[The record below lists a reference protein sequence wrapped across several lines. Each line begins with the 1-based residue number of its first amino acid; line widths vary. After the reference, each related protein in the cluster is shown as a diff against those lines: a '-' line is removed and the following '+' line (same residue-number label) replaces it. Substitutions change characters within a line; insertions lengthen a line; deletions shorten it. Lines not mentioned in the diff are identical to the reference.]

1 MAWPSLVGLPTS
13 ARKAVLDIPNSVFFF
28 DLGLSIYFLLFNLF
42 LIGHG
47 FTESTL
53 GYLTSAMAVGNIAG
67 TIPAGKLAQKLGLQ
81 KTLLIF
87 FVLATVIFLMRS
99 LTLSHTCQL
108 ALAFLAGMT
117 LSAWAVCLSPTIALL
132 TSERTRPFAFSLVFS
147 VGIVIPALGG
157 LAGGILPGWLTQIT
171 LPIHSLEPLQM
182 VLLASCGIFAMGI
195 WPILKLQIDRAPI
208 LTKTR
213 RTFNPFLFRF
223 LPALALWSMV
233 DDCFS
238 PFANVYF
245 ARHLQMSLPRI
256 GLVFSL
262 SQLAQVL
269 AVLAAPLAFQKFGLV
284 PGIIYMQTATSFA
297 LGSLAMARGSTA
309 AAFIYVAYTAFQSSE
324 PGMYSLLM
332 NRVPAEERN
341 SASALTAFVM
351 SCSQAIVAAFAG
363 ASIARLGYPPVLWV
377 TSAISLAA
385 ACLFWRLLRSPH
397 SVAGVER

>member
-1 MAWPSLVGLPTS
+1 MAAG
-13 ARKAVLDIPNSVFFF
+13 
-28 DLGLSIYFLLFNLF
+28 G
-42 LIGHG
+42 
-47 FTESTL
+47 
-53 GYLTSAMAVGNIAG
+53 IAG
-67 TIPAGKLAQKLGLQ
+67 TIPAGKLAKTIGLQ
-81 KTLLIF
+81 RALLVF
-87 FVLATVIFLMRS
+87 FILATVIFLMQS
-99 LTLSHTCQL
+99 LTLSHACQL

-117 LSAWAVCLSPTIALL
+117 LSTWAVCLSPTVAQL

-147 VGIVIPALGG
+147 IGIVIPALGG
-157 LAGGILPGWLTQIT
+157 LAGGNLPGWLAKAA

-195 WPILKLQIDRAPI
+195 WPILKLQIASAPV

-213 RTFNPFLFRF
+213 RTFNPFLLRF
-223 LPALALWSMV
+223 LPAIALWSMV
-233 DDCFS
+233 DGSFS

-256 GLVFSL
+256 GLTFSL

-269 AVLAAPLAFQKFGLV
+269 TVLAVPLAFRKFGLLA
-284 PGIIYMQTATSFA
+284 GIIYLQIATSFA
-297 LGSLAMARGSTA
+297 LGSLAMARGTTT
-309 AAFIYVAYTAFQSSE
+309 AAFIYVGYTALQCSE

-341 SASALTAFVM
+341 SASAFNAFVM
-351 SCSQAIVAAFAG
+351 SCSRAIAAAFAG

-385 ACLFWRLLRSPH
+385 AGLFWRLLRSPH
-397 SVAGVER
+397 SVAALER